1 LISASARRLSV
12 FKAVVDLGGF
22 NLAADRLGIA
32 QPSVGAHIKA
42 LERQV
47 GQPLFYRRRGIR
59 SRLTKAGETLYAYAA
74 EVLEKSRQASATL
87 TELRS
92 TGASEIVLAAQRAV
106 SHYFLPRYLAE
117 FSRQRPD
124 IRLVTR
130 TGTTEDVFELA
141 RSHTVDMALF
151 PALGPVAGLESQ
163 TLFNEPLVLVA
174 SPAHPLAGR
183 RQIEPRE
190 LARYA
195 FVCGLRDSHYFRMID
210 LVLRRIGV
218 PEYEIA
224 MELQDFA
231 AVKEVA
237 RHGAGIACEMLA
249 CVRAEIEAGELV
261 ALRLSGPQ
269 PHMQVRCACQ
279 SHPSE
284 PVRQFVELLR
294 KAEPCVPLTESKPRP
309 GAS

>member
-1 LISASARRLSV
+1 MISASARRLSV

-59 SRLTKAGETLYAYAA
+59 SRLTKAGETLYAYAV
-74 EVLEKSRQASATL
+74 EVLEKSRQASVTL

-92 TGASEIVLAAQRAV
+92 TGSSEIALAAQRAI
-106 SHYFLPRYLAE
+106 SQYFLPRYLAS
-117 FSRQRPD
+117 FSKHRPD
-124 IRLVTR
+124 VRLVTR
-130 TGTTEDVFELA
+130 TGTTEDVFELV
-141 RSHTVDMALF
+141 RSQAVDMGLF
-151 PALGPVAGLESQ
+151 PALGPVAGISSQ
-163 TLFNEPLVLVA
+163 MLFNEPLVLLVA
-174 SPAHPLAGR
+174 PSHPLAR
-183 RQIEPRE
+183 RSQIEPRE
-190 LARYA
+190 LARHA
-195 FVCGLRDSHYFRMID
+195 FVCGLKDSHYFRMID

-218 PEYEIA
+218 PEYEVA

-237 RHGAGIACEMLA
+237 RHGGGIACEMLG
-249 CVRAEIEAGELV
+249 CVQAELDAGLLV
-261 ALRLSGPQ
+261 ALPLSGPK
-269 PHMQVRCACQ
+269 PTMQVRCALQ
-279 SHPSE
+279 SHPAE

-294 KAEPCVPLTESKPRP
+294 SP
-309 GAS
+309 